1 MAPRRGRMARRR
13 GGRTGTGIGI
23 GVGVGHRRV
32 VVDPVVVGRKV
43 RGCKVGRSPMGFVGI
58 RP

>member
-1 MAPRRGRMARRR
+1 MARRR